1 MVKEMFDNVIQQIR
15 HLINDQIRKC
25 EEKDHKTPAVSNF
38 LSGIAS
44 RFLISIQA
52 VVLVGG
58 FSSCGYLFT
67 TLKEEHQGRSKIYKS
82 AGTKP

>member
-15 HLINDQIRKC
+15 QLINDQIRKC
-25 EEKDHKTPAVSNF
+25 EAKDSKTPAVCSD
-38 LSGIAS
+38 IS
-44 RFLISIQA
+44 RIECRHLISSQA